1 MSFIYLLL
9 IPGFIIFTI
18 LSIILVWINLP
29 GTFIYFFL
37 IAIISALNN
46 FDIISKNVLLIILL
60 VFVLLEIIEF
70 FLLGLTI
77 KLYNGQKSSIF
88 LSILG
93 GISGAI
99 IGSFIFPLLG
109 TFIGFIIGSYLA
121 TYFNEKKAG
130 KSRKEAIKVAD
141 STVLGY
147 ILSKGLK
154 TLGILTLGVYLSLNY
169 FN

>member
-1 MSFIYLLL
+1 VTFIDLLL
-9 IPGFIIFTI
+9 IPGFVLFTI

-29 GTFIYFFL
+29 GTFVYFFL
-37 IAIISALNN
+37 IAIISVLNN
-46 FDIISKNVLLIILL
+46 FDIISKNILLIILS
-60 VFVLLEIIEF
+60 VFILLEILEF
-70 FLLGLTI
+70 LLLGLTI
-77 KLYNGQKSSIF
+77 KLYHGKKSSIF

-99 IGSFIFPLLG
+99 IGNLIFPFLG
-109 TFIGFIIGSYLA
+109 AFIGLIMGSYLA

-130 KSRKEAIKVAD
+130 KSQKEAIKVAD
-141 STVLGY
+141 STILGY

-154 TLGILTLGVYLSLNY
+154 TFGIIGLGIYLSLNY